1 MEGVSTTVYKGLKG
15 YWKRRGYERLNGSSS
30 AAGRRRTN
38 RMELGKTTRRRRFW
52 RIKIK
57 PKIKVLQMPS
67 PKKFFVWLRDAYV
80 KMMMGFANSRV
91 FMASGYGGA
100 IAGDGISGFGR
111 GQIKEY
117 DEKMIVEIY
126 KSILMAQQGQ
136 LVPRDADKLGSHSHS
151 HSQIVCRS

>member
-30 AAGRRRTN
+30 SVAGRRRIN
-38 RMELGKTTRRRRFW
+38 RMELGKATRRRRFW

-67 PKKFFVWLRDAYV
+67 PKRFFVWLRDAYV

-100 IAGDGISGFGR
+100 IAGDGMSGFGR
-111 GQIKEY
+111 GQLKEY
-117 DEKMIVEIY
+117 DEKMMVEIY

-136 LVPRDADKLGSHSHS
+136 LVPRDADKLGS
-151 HSQIVCRS
+151 QIVCRS